1 MKIACHVTQIAKSV
15 LQADNPQDIDAY
27 EYELATSPCLS
38 SLLARVTRYNFYKKA
53 DYNGDAVI
61 ELANGLVPNLTN
73 EHLFFESPGLSRLNS
88 ITASRP
94 PWRGFFRN
102 RSNCDGSSFKGHLRE
117 LSLNLP
123 VAKTGFF
130 GTWKDQNAFAEL
142 LGLHLW
148 RQSRPDESTSSM
160 LFKRGKSLRKPSL
173 ISEGRIIN
181 MKILVTTDW
190 LVRTRAASPNI
201 QELRFTMFMT
211 IGEGEKA
218 VYNAV
223 GGFPYLRDLKILMTC
238 IGRPEERVSK
248 DSKLHSRYYGNIEV
262 NASLAETLSK
272 QSSSLQRLDVD
283 FHAMYRRWVDNYQ
296 SVKRRCRCIRMED
309 VGVSVR
315 EIGEAK

>member
-61 ELANGLVPNLTN
+61 ELANGLAPNLTN

-148 RQSRPDESTSSM
+148 RQSVSTLTLDLATKISSCKFPVLESPILDFGFTRDEEFVGFSM
-160 LFKRGKSLRKPSL
+160 KRGVYLSHIFRLCRAYVSP
-173 ISEGRIIN
+173 
-181 MKILVTTDW
+181 
-190 LVRTRAASPNI
+190 AASG
-201 QELRFTMFMT
+201 RKYF
-211 IGEGEKA
+211 KHA
-218 VYNAV
+218 VQAWQISAQT
-223 GGFPYLRDLKILMTC
+223 FPHIRRADNKYENPRHDRLAC
-238 IGRPEERVSK
+238 A
-248 DSKLHSRYYGNIEV
+248 DSRCQPQHTGTALYYV
-262 NASLAETLSK
+262 
-272 QSSSLQRLDVD
+272 
-283 FHAMYRRWVDNYQ
+283 HDN
-296 SVKRRCRCIRMED
+296 R
-309 VGVSVR
+309 
-315 EIGEAK
+315 